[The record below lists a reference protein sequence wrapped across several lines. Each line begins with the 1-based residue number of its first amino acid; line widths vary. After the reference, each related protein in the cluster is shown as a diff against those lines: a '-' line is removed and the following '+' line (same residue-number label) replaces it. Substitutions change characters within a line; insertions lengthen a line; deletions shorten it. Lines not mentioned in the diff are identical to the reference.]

1 VSCPSRA
8 KSRRG
13 SPEHDDA
20 PAAKG
25 LNTMGANFGD
35 FQNEVYA
42 EAVCGFKDIVTLKDA
57 GVEQVI
63 NSRQV
68 LPG

>member
-1 VSCPSRA
+1 
-8 KSRRG
+8 
-13 SPEHDDA
+13 
-20 PAAKG
+20 
-25 LNTMGANFGD
+25 MGANFGD